1 MDFTHVLIQ
10 EHLILELN
18 VKLVVFRIQQHY
30 LVLDSME
37 KQMLLKNS
45 AILSD
50 QCSGTVKYSVV
61 IFQFV

>member
-1 MDFTHVLIQ
+1 VDFTHVLIQ